1 MFLPFAR
8 LYFGNKNIK
17 PFVQAAY
24 GMGLNRTREHYTEE
38 EYITGYEIDGGLAFF
53 FSKNISLDFIVGYG
67 SLTMDNDDRKTSGRG
82 IGGNIG
88 ISVIF

>member
-1 MFLPFAR
+1 M
-8 LYFGNKNIK
+8 
-17 PFVQAAY
+17 QAAY